1 MYKNMTRKGL
11 ALGAGIALTATGLV
25 ALPAS
30 AAVDLSTTLA
40 SGTSYNSVTGYN
52 QLALKTTISADFS
65 AIDGTLKYRVVNA
78 GLATVDVLAGTVLA
92 EIARPN
98 NTNGELNEYTKNV
111 DLADADGTQAG
122 LQTNDNDFVV
132 DLVAGSFVNTGS
144 SAGVGLYTSNNF
156 LALSVLDAVAT
167 DVTLTVQAWLDQN
180 DDNVIDAT
188 EKVGAI
194 NTVNFYDETSI
205 QASTSLDAPV
215 LGATSVSAT
224 VTTTPAL
231 NGEQLGADFFA
242 VSFTAQGNTN
252 AVLATKTTTG
262 SVAGTTT
269 YSAVTNSWTS
279 TAQLAYSVA
288 TDAWNGSNNTTDTE
302 TLTAA
307 AGDVHTGGA
316 ATTLVL
322 DFQAAH
328 GFVTTG
334 GTWVASTTAITDSTA
349 SPNTFAAQALKP
361 VVADSETMTI
371 TTTGL
376 ATVAANA
383 LTAPTTD
390 EVVTLYSVG
399 ANSGAVVA
407 GGTYSATPYLGTV
420 KLGAIS
426 STGAS
431 STTGNDTKAVIAGTV
446 DVTGS
451 ANETGAT
458 ETVVTVRKGQTTVTA
473 VATIYYAN
481 ASSVQTIA
489 PAGVPV
495 TGYLTNAGTGTFQ
508 INAAGAGVTSSTVLT
523 DANGQVTFTVTNSLA
538 ANTDGVDLEIRP
550 QSIPSADAKTAEFDI
565 DWAVEDYELFDMKA
579 TDSQPSSAQSY
590 RSITASGT
598 YTFDF
603 ALLDQW
609 GVSASDAA
617 YRLQVI
623 NADRTVSS
631 TYATLSNGRA
641 SVVVADA
648 AQGAS
653 AYITTTVNVQ
663 KLTAGTWGTV
673 AGDSWASADTVQIN
687 VLTAQTDSILLD
699 VATGQTYESNNS
711 ANVGALFV
719 ADTALKATVAQDRRT
734 SAVSQPAYDNASS
747 TAETVVIH
755 GRVVNSL
762 TSAQRAGQVVT
773 VTGDSS
779 ILFSDGKVD
788 SFGSISIVTS
798 SEGDFTVNAFSNN
811 AQANS
816 VITVTTADGATKTQ
830 KVTFNGVAKTA
841 GTAITVTSPA
851 NALPGSTFQV
861 VVKVVDVYGNAVN
874 TATNAQ
880 LQITYTG
887 PGIVFG
893 ALPTDLG
900 ALGTATFAVLL
911 GQNDTGS
918 ATITATYDKGDN
930 GSFLDATGAVA
941 TDDLS
946 ATTSI
951 VVGAAA
957 VAASATKVNVGSF
970 KGYVALYAKGYK
982 GKKMSAIVAGKWIV
996 VASLATDFE
1005 RVVRYTGA
1013 GYDIVTTI
1021 YIDGAKVETFNVTT
1035 K

>member
-1 MYKNMTRKGL
+1 M
-11 ALGAGIALTATGLV
+11 
-25 ALPAS
+25 
-30 AAVDLSTTLA
+30 
-40 SGTSYNSVTGYN
+40 
-52 QLALKTTISADFS
+52 
-65 AIDGTLKYRVVNA
+65 
-78 GLATVDVLAGTVLA
+78 
-92 EIARPN
+92 
-98 NTNGELNEYTKNV
+98 
-111 DLADADGTQAG
+111 
-122 LQTNDNDFVV
+122 
-132 DLVAGSFVNTGS
+132 
-144 SAGVGLYTSNNF
+144 
-156 LALSVLDAVAT
+156 
-167 DVTLTVQAWLDQN
+167 
-180 DDNVIDAT
+180 
-188 EKVGAI
+188 
-194 NTVNFYDETSI
+194 
-205 QASTSLDAPV
+205 
-215 LGATSVSAT
+215 
-224 VTTTPAL
+224 
-231 NGEQLGADFFA
+231 
-242 VSFTAQGNTN
+242 
-252 AVLATKTTTG
+252 
-262 SVAGTTT
+262 
-269 YSAVTNSWTS
+269 
-279 TAQLAYSVA
+279 
-288 TDAWNGSNNTTDTE
+288 
-302 TLTAA
+302 
-307 AGDVHTGGA
+307 
-316 ATTLVL
+316 
-322 DFQAAH
+322 
-328 GFVTTG
+328 
-334 GTWVASTTAITDSTA
+334 
-349 SPNTFAAQALKP
+349 
-361 VVADSETMTI
+361 
-371 TTTGL
+371 
-376 ATVAANA
+376 
-383 LTAPTTD
+383 
-390 EVVTLYSVG
+390 
-399 ANSGAVVA
+399 
-407 GGTYSATPYLGTV
+407 
-420 KLGAIS
+420 
-426 STGAS
+426 
-431 STTGNDTKAVIAGTV
+431 

-458 ETVVTVRKGQTTVTA
+458 ETAVTVRKGQTTVTA

-538 ANTDGVDLEIRP
+538 ADTDGVDLEIRP
-550 QSIPSADAKTAEFDI
+550 QSIASADARTAGFDI

-687 VLTAQTDSILLD
+687 VLTAPTDSILLD

-734 SAVSQPAYDNASS
+734 SAVSQPAYDDASS

-811 AQANS
+811 AQASS
-816 VITVTTADGATKTQ
+816 VITVTTADGGTKTQ

-851 NALPGSTFQV
+851 TALPGSTFQV

-911 GQNDTGS
+911 GQKRHWQCHNHC
-918 ATITATYDKGDN
+918 
-930 GSFLDATGAVA
+930 
-941 TDDLS
+941 DLRQ
-946 ATTSI
+946 
-951 VVGAAA
+951 G
-957 VAASATKVNVGSF
+957 
-970 KGYVALYAKGYK
+970 
-982 GKKMSAIVAGKWIV
+982 
-996 VASLATDFE
+996 
-1005 RVVRYTGA
+1005 
-1013 GYDIVTTI
+1013 
-1021 YIDGAKVETFNVTT
+1021 
-1035 K
+1035 